1 MSKSRVIQSK
11 NIVISTQCFHKK
23 GGIENIIQN
32 LALEFTRKNYK
43 VTIFADVSS
52 EINISGKTYLSKI
65 FKLYNY
71 GGIKFLRKLIFLK
84 KLKLKKEV
92 DIKVIKINQNKAVK
106 NQINELN

>member
-43 VTIFADVSS
+43 VTIFRH
-52 EINISGKTYLSKI
+52 NI
-65 FKLYNY
+65 
-71 GGIKFLRKLIFLK
+71 GI
-84 KLKLKKEV
+84 
-92 DIKVIKINQNKAVK
+92 
-106 NQINELN
+106 

>member
-71 GGIKFLRKLIFLK
+71 GGIKFL
-84 KLKLKKEV
+84 
-92 DIKVIKINQNKAVK
+92 
-106 NQINELN
+106 